1 MLRHTDELF
10 DRNHDGEL
18 DFIERWQRDEFE
30 EEMIREN
37 SGGYS
42 DDDEDEDDDLFDE
55 DDDFDEDEDGD
66 DDFDVDDFWN
76 SSVAGSY
83 LKMFLKSEIP

>member
-18 DFIERWQRDEFE
+18 DFFERWQRDEFE
-30 EEMIREN
+30 EEMIRQN

-42 DDDEDEDDDLFDE
+42 DDD
-55 DDDFDEDEDGD
+55 DGD
-66 DDFDVDDFWN
+66 DDF
-76 SSVAGSY
+76 
-83 LKMFLKSEIP
+83 

>member
-18 DFIERWQRDEFE
+18 DFFERWQRDEFE

-42 DDDEDEDDDLFDE
+42 DDEDEDDDLFDE
-55 DDDFDEDEDGD
+55 DDDFDEDED
-66 DDFDVDDFWN
+66 DDFDVDDF
-76 SSVAGSY
+76 
-83 LKMFLKSEIP
+83 

>member
-18 DFIERWQRDEFE
+18 DFFERWQRDEFE

-42 DDDEDEDDDLFDE
+42 DDEDEDEDDDLFDDE
-55 DDDFDEDEDGD
+55 DDLFDDDDDGFDGD
-66 DDFDVDDFWN
+66 DDF
-76 SSVAGSY
+76 
-83 LKMFLKSEIP
+83 

>member
-10 DRNHDGEL
+10 DWNHDGEL
-18 DFIERWQRDEFE
+18 DFFERWQRDEFE

-42 DDDEDEDDDLFDE
+42 DDEDEDEDDDIFDE
-55 DDDFDEDEDGD
+55 DDDFDEDEDGFD
-66 DDFDVDDFWN
+66 DDF
-76 SSVAGSY
+76 
-83 LKMFLKSEIP
+83 

>member
-18 DFIERWQRDEFE
+18 DFFERWQRDEFE
-30 EEMIREN
+30 EEMIRQN

-42 DDDEDEDDDLFDE
+42 DDDIIDDEDSFDYDD
-55 DDDFDEDEDGD
+55 DDDFDEDDDDFDGD
-66 DDFDVDDFWN
+66 DDF
-76 SSVAGSY
+76 
-83 LKMFLKSEIP
+83 

>member
-18 DFIERWQRDEFE
+18 DFFERWQRDEFE
-30 EEMIREN
+30 EEMIRQN

-42 DDDEDEDDDLFDE
+42 DDDDEDDDDDLFDDE
-55 DDDFDEDEDGD
+55 DSFDDDEKRYGD
-66 DDFDVDDFWN
+66 
-76 SSVAGSY
+76 
-83 LKMFLKSEIP
+83 LKCIV

>member
-18 DFIERWQRDEFE
+18 DFFERWQRDEFE

-42 DDDEDEDDDLFDE
+42 DDEDEDEDDDLFGDE
-55 DDDFDEDEDGD
+55 DDLFDDDDSDEDFDEDD
-66 DDFDVDDFWN
+66 
-76 SSVAGSY
+76 Y
-83 LKMFLKSEIP
+83 

>member
-18 DFIERWQRDEFE
+18 DFFERWQRDEFE

-42 DDDEDEDDDLFDE
+42 DDEDEDEDDDLFDDE
-55 DDDFDEDEDGD
+55 DDLFDDDDGFDGD
-66 DDFDVDDFWN
+66 DDF
-76 SSVAGSY
+76 
-83 LKMFLKSEIP
+83 

>member
-18 DFIERWQRDEFE
+18 DFFERWQRDEFE

-42 DDDEDEDDDLFDE
+42 DDDDEDEDDDLFDE
-55 DDDFDEDEDGD
+55 DDGFDEDED
-66 DDFDVDDFWN
+66 DDFDVDDF
-76 SSVAGSY
+76 
-83 LKMFLKSEIP
+83 